1 MPRVLVLKQNLELLI
16 FIDSFFR
23 MTSILLQ
30 VTAVETG
37 HGKGRCGGVGG
48 VSNCS
53 RKLVRATLGLGL
65 C

>member
-37 HGKGRCGGVGG
+37 HGKGRGGGAGG
-48 VSNCS
+48 VSNCPGS
-53 RKLVRATLGLGL
+53 
-65 C
+65 